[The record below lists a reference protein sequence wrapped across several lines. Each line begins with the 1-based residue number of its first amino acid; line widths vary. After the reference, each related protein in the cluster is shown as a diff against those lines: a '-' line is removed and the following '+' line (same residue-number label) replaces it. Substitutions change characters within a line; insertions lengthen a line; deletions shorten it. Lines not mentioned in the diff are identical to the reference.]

1 MSVYWNTRLGN
12 YVLFKAKY
20 LIVTIGIFCPQLV
33 LDILISK
40 VVALGRFQKA
50 RADKVKTQSSFSDK
64 IDVFFTVYCWT
75 ASASLIGNLL
85 FFLATVITRQCYRC
99 RSIHSFKDCDA
110 NQKKEYCRSTSTCFK
125 MRFSTTTGGEAYLKG
140 CAPSPCRGTGDCR
153 KSNIKCELSCCSSDY
168 CNWPSGPVVNAVIL
182 LIASFTS
189 SFRYLFWESERDAR
203 AKPSEDGRTDHIGI
217 HYIVIY

>member
-1 MSVYWNTRLGN
+1 MS
-12 YVLFKAKY
+12 
-20 LIVTIGIFCPQLV
+20 
-33 LDILISK
+33 
-40 VVALGRFQKA
+40 LGRFQKA

-64 IDVFFTVYCWT
+64 IDKSFLQFI
-75 ASASLIGNLL
+75 AELLPASLIGNLL

-140 CAPSPCRGTGDCR
+140 CAPSPCRGTGDCS

-168 CNWPSGPVVNAVIL
+168 CNGASGPVVNAVIL

-189 SFRYLFWESERDAR
+189 SFRYLF
-203 AKPSEDGRTDHIGI
+203 
-217 HYIVIY
+217 